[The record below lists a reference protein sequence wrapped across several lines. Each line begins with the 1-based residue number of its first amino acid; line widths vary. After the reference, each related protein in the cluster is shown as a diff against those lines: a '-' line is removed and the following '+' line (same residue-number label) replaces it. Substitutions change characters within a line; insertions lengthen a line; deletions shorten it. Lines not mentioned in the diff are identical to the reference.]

1 MKKIKHFEQSFW
13 VVLCISVVCGFLFP
27 KWLQPLEGYI
37 LYFIM
42 GIMCLL
48 FMKVDILDIVTHI
61 KQPRFLSYISI
72 TQLLIIPLITFF
84 IFKHFVD
91 PVTAMAI
98 LLLSSLPT
106 GVSSAAFTD
115 IMKGRTSL
123 TLTIIILT
131 NLLATLTI
139 PFLFWLIYNANL
151 DLDYIGLFLNLL
163 KIILIPF
170 AIAKIIKHV
179 IYKNDMAKYD
189 EYYNSG
195 IIILLSIMIMVSIAF
210 NSEHILLN
218 LSSHIKTMGILFL
231 MFIFLQ
237 LLGYFSVFWH
247 KKGEKI
253 AVANAKMIINNI
265 LGVVLALAFFPP
277 EILTIVIVSLIPWN
291 AMIILKHW
299 YKKYLP

>member
-1 MKKIKHFEQSFW
+1 MKRIKHFEQYFW
-13 VVLCISVVCGFLFP
+13 VVLLTSIICGFLFP
-27 KWLQPLEGYI
+27 QWLQPLEGYI

-48 FMKVDILDIVTHI
+48 FMKVDVLDIVTHI
-61 KQPRFLSYISI
+61 KQPKFLSYISI
-72 TQLLIIPLITFF
+72 THMIAIPLITFF
-84 IFKHFVD
+84 IFKQFVD
-91 PVTAMAI
+91 PITAMAI

-123 TLTIIILT
+123 TLTIVIVT
-131 NLLATLTI
+131 NLLATITI
-139 PFLFWLIYNANL
+139 PFLFWLIYKTNL
-151 DLDYIGLFLNLL
+151 DLDYIALFLNLL
-163 KIILIPF
+163 KIVLIPF

-179 IYKNDMAKYD
+179 IFKNDMSKYD
-189 EYYNSG
+189 DYYNGG
-195 IIILLSIMIMVSIAF
+195 IMAILSLMIMVSIAF
-210 NSEHILLN
+210 NSEYILLN
-218 LSSHIKTMGILFL
+218 WQTHLKTMGILFI
-231 MFIFLQ
+231 MFFVLQ

-253 AVANAKMIINNI
+253 AVANAKMIVNNI
-265 LGVVLALAFFPP
+265 LGVVLAIAFFPP
-277 EILTIVIVSLIPWN
+277 EIVTIVIVSLVPWN